1 MIKLIKYVLLATT
14 LASQAHATE
23 YFYDP
28 NSGQS
33 IYIMRYKNSKQVE
46 IYNPNAP
53 TGQQSIYYY
62 ND

>member
-1 MIKLIKYVLLATT
+1 MIKLIKCALLATM
-14 LASQAHATE
+14 LASQTHATE

-33 IYIMRYKNSKQVE
+33 IYIMRSKNSKQVE

>member
-1 MIKLIKYVLLATT
+1 MIKLIKYTLLATM

-28 NSGQS
+28 NTGQS
-33 IYIMRYKNSKQVE
+33 IFIMRSKNSKQVE

-53 TGQQSIYYY
+53 IGQQSIYYY
-62 ND
+62 NE

>member
-1 MIKLIKYVLLATT
+1 MIKLIKYTLLATM
-14 LASQAHATE
+14 LVSQAYATE

-28 NSGQS
+28 NSGQT
-33 IYIMRYKNSKQVE
+33 IFIMRSKNSKQVE

>member
-1 MIKLIKYVLLATT
+1 MIKLIKCALLATM
-14 LASQAHATE
+14 LASQTHATE

-28 NSGQS
+28 NTGQS

-46 IYNPNAP
+46 IYNPNVP
-53 TGQQSIYYY
+53 IGQQSIYYY